1 MSRSHKWRKPK
12 GWKRPIPKAAQG
24 FLLREPYITYVWSF
38 NKTSKL
44 EDYIEL
50 YANIIA
56 SKIEDEENK
65 FIYKKLGDNILDADY
80 IRVDSLPGKIIVEL
94 RAKKGKNKYLDLAK
108 EKFGDFTYT
117 KKE

>member
-24 FLLREPYITYVWSF
+24 FLLRDPYITYVWSF
-38 NKTSKL
+38 DKTSKL
-44 EDYIEL
+44 EDYIDL
-50 YANIIA
+50 HVYSIH
-56 SKIEDEENK
+56 SKIRDEENK

-80 IRVDSLPGKIIVEL
+80 IRMDSLPGKIIVEL